1 MPGYIH
7 TCAACG
13 AHMQVHERYLGRSLR
28 CTSCR
33 TEFVAALPGGV
44 AAPAPALPSAAPEGP
59 AGARPRRLWWLA
71 LLVLPV
77 AALLWWLGQEPTGG
91 VGDALFRPQRTAGDI
106 GSLATDT
113 PGAVVVAFDQPD
125 VAALVAAGDAP
136 DPSLL
141 RLFLD
146 AGHGLDVAAGTRVR
160 VLERAGRS
168 SRVRILDGPWESRIV
183 WVPSSWV
190 R

>member
-33 TEFVAALPGGV
+33 TEFVAALPAGV
-44 AAPAPALPSAAPEGP
+44 AAPAPAPPSAVPGVAEGT
-59 AGARPRRLWWLA
+59 RPRRLRRLA

-77 AALLWWLGQEPTGG
+77 AALLWWLGQEPRGG
-91 VGDALFRPQRTAGDI
+91 VGESLFRPQRAAGEI
-106 GSLATDT
+106 GSLGTDS
-113 PGAVVVAFDQPD
+113 PGPVVVAFDQPD
-125 VAALVAAGDAP
+125 VAALVAAGEAP
-136 DPSLL
+136 DPALL

-146 AGHGLDVAAGTRVR
+146 AGHGLEVAANTRVR